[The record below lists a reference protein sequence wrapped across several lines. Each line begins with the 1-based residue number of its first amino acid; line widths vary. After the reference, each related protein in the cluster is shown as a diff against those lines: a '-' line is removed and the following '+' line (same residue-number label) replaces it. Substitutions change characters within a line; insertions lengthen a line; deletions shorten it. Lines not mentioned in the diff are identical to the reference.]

1 MAPFISQCLSHN
13 VLKTLIKAG
22 VLGLDYNKALSSLD
36 YNKALGNMT
45 ALYRALGNSSSEV
58 QIPLPEAEK
67 IQEKPNPRRPEEL
80 TDVEIEQAILPVFDY
95 FDANLQ
101 VLNSSLGDK
110 TKEMVMT
117 RVWKV
122 ILNVIEGL
130 LVPPLADTPSEMKPL
145 SDKEVD
151 IVFKWLKV
159 GGINVIHRHPVEEC
173 IFSFFETI
181 SMQMERV
188 LYRWNRYKIRSI
200 VTSFPFACITTGI
213 RTL

>member
-1 MAPFISQCLSHN
+1 MAPFISQCLSRS

-22 VLGLDYNKALSSLD
+22 LLGLDYNKALSSLD

-45 ALYRALGNSSSEV
+45 ALYRSLGSSSSEV

-67 IQEKPNPRRPEEL
+67 FHEKSSTRRPEEL

-130 LVPPLADTPSEMKPL
+130 LVPPLAETPSEMKPL
-145 SDKEVD
+145 TDKEVD

-159 GGINVIHRHPVEEC
+159 RKHFLFILR
-173 IFSFFETI
+173 SFHGEY
-181 SMQMERV
+181 
-188 LYRWNRYKIRSI
+188 L
-200 VTSFPFACITTGI
+200 
-213 RTL
+213 

>member
-1 MAPFISQCLSHN
+1 MAPFISQCLSRS
-13 VLKTLIKAG
+13 VLKTLIKSG
-22 VLGLDYNKALSSLD
+22 GLGLDYNKALSSLD

-45 ALYRALGNSSSEV
+45 ALYRALGSSSSEV
-58 QIPLPEAEK
+58 QIPLPNS
-67 IQEKPNPRRPEEL
+67 EKPPDKPPPRQRPEEL
-80 TDVEIEQAILPVFDY
+80 TDLELEQAILPVFDY

-159 GGINVIHRHPVEEC
+159 SIQSVHLPVILQSHRV
-173 IFSFFETI
+173 
-181 SMQMERV
+181 
-188 LYRWNRYKIRSI
+188 
-200 VTSFPFACITTGI
+200 
-213 RTL
+213 